1 MASSSVPKN
10 PEINRSEMEAV
21 LGARAELGEEME
33 PAVVDSFAARVTS
46 EINRQMALERAEKSR
61 PPAPDK
67 GSVSANQRVAVAIVS
82 AGVAIPLTA
91 IMMGTGGG
99 IFGSLIVWIGLVAI
113 NMVLGFRR

>member
-1 MASSSVPKN
+1 M
-10 PEINRSEMEAV
+10 
-21 LGARAELGEEME
+21 
-33 PAVVDSFAARVTS
+33 
-46 EINRQMALERAEKSR
+46 
-61 PPAPDK
+61 
-67 GSVSANQRVAVAIVS
+67 AIVS

>member
-61 PPAPDK
+61 PPPRTRGRSRRIS
-67 GSVSANQRVAVAIVS
+67 GSRWRSS
-82 AGVAIPLTA
+82 PP
-91 IMMGTGGG
+91 
-99 IFGSLIVWIGLVAI
+99 VW
-113 NMVLGFRR
+113 RSR

>member
-10 PEINRSEMEAV
+10 PEVNRSEVEAV

-33 PAVVDSFAARVTS
+33 PAVVDSFASRITS
-46 EINRQMALERAEKSR
+46 EINRQMALERSERDRTAVPHS
-61 PPAPDK
+61 AT
-67 GSVSANQRVAVAIVS
+67 VSANQRVAVAIVS

-91 IMMGTGGG
+91 IMMSLGGG
-99 IFGSLIVWIGLVAI
+99 LFGSLIVWVGLVAI